1 MKLSKIL
8 LILILAATV
17 VSCNKKDD
25 DGDGGFTLS
34 LANLAG
40 TYDLTFLNVTIESV
54 QEVAGIPVTSTVTAV
69 GSVFQVEVIFT
80 ENGTYSA
87 EGQYLLTTTV
97 TVGGQTETDEEIFV
111 INENGTYTLDANSET
126 IQMSGAGDF
135 ANGTLD
141 ITLFNETQLR
151 LSQEESIDTG
161 DVMSDIMSEYRF
173 VRQ

>member
-25 DGDGGFTLS
+25 DGAKSFNLS

-40 TYDLTFLNVTIESV
+40 TYDLTFLNVSIESV
-54 QEVAGIPVTSTVTAV
+54 QEVSGIPVTSTVIAV
-69 GSVFQVEVIFT
+69 GSVFDVDVVFT
-80 ENGTYSA
+80 ENGTYTA
-87 EGQYLLTTTV
+87 EGTYLLTTTV
-97 TVGGQTETDEEIFV
+97 TVGGQTEVDEEIFV
-111 INENGTYTLDANSET
+111 IDENGTFSLDANSET
-126 IQMSGAGDF
+126 IQMSGAGDL

-141 ITLFNETQLR
+141 VSLFSETQLR
-151 LSQEESIDTG
+151 LTQEESTTTG
-161 DVMSDIMSEYRF
+161 DVMSDLMSEYRF

>member
-8 LILILAATV
+8 LILILAVTV
-17 VSCNKKDD
+17 VGCNKKDD
-25 DGDGGFTLS
+25 DGGNAINLS

-40 TYDLTFLNVTIESV
+40 TYDLTFLNATIVSV

-97 TVGGQTETDEEIFV
+97 TVGGQTEIDEEIFV
-111 INENGTYTLDANSET
+111 IDENGTYTLDANSET

-141 ITLFNETQLR
+141 VALFDETQLR
-151 LSQEESIDTG
+151 LTQEESITTG
-161 DVMSDIMSEYRF
+161 DVMSDLSSEYRF